1 MGEKPMG
8 LMAILE
14 EETMFPKATDKSFE
28 DKLKENLLG
37 KTTAFLKKQ
46 PGSKDKN
53 AHFALAHYA
62 GIVNYNITD
71 WLTKNKDQCNDT
83 VVDQLKKCDN
93 QLVVYLFR
101 DHPGQPE
108 EVVKEKK
115 KGKDAGPKTFKTV
128 SSAFRA
134 QLDALLT
141 TLNSTD
147 PHFIRCIVPNNHK
160 TPLLL
165 DSALVMHQLTCN
177 GVLEGIRI
185 CRRGFP
191 NRTIYPDFV
200 HRFIIIK
207 PKEVHA
213 AQPDLKQCTSIILSS
228 IEAMNDKWRLG
239 HTKVFFRAG
248 AVGCVE
254 ETREECIKAI
264 LNYIQGLAR
273 GYCSRMEY
281 KKLIYKRDMIPVMQR
296 NMKKYLFFR
305 DWTWYFLVNGTK
317 RFIGQVDME
326 AGIAALEEEAA
337 VACKAYDEVVE
348 VRDRLNG
355 EIEQMTS
362 DKKSMMA
369 QIEAEQG
376 DLSGYQRDL
385 AHASEQKSAKEGE
398 LATTQKKLADTQEKK
413 QQMTDTKRKLET
425 DLGSFKKDIEDMEIS
440 IQKAEQE
447 KTNRDHTIRNMNDEI
462 AHQDE
467 LINKLNKEKK
477 HAMETQAKS
486 SDELTSAGEKMENLN
501 KIKTKLEV
509 TLDELEDS
517 HDREKKS
524 RLEVD
529 KQRRKVVADLER
541 EKKDIEAAIVKK
553 DQDIVVS
560 QRRLEDEQSIVAKA
574 QKAIK
579 ELQSRI
585 ETAEE
590 ELEAERQARSKSE
603 KQRGTLAR
611 ELDDLGERLDE
622 AGGATAAQVGLNK
635 KREAE
640 INKLR
645 RDLEEAHIQH
655 EATV

>member
-1 MGEKPMG
+1 MGDGSQVECRSYSTELFKVKTAYEETMQQLDCVRRENKNLSNEIKDIMDQIGEGGRTIHEIDKIRKRLENEKLELQAALEEAESALEQEEYVREGIEWEMVDFGMDLEATINCMEKPMG

-37 KTTAFLKKQ
+37 KTAAFLKKQ

-83 VVDQLKKCDN
+83 VVDQMKKCEN
-93 QLVVYLFR
+93 MLVVYLFR

-115 KGKDAGPKTFKTV
+115 KGKDAGPKVFKTV
-128 SSAFRA
+128 SSAFRS
-134 QLDALLT
+134 QLDQLLT
-141 TLNSTD
+141 TLNQTD

-191 NRTIYPDFV
+191 NRTVYPDFV

-213 AQPDLKQCTSIILSS
+213 AMPDLKACTKIILES
-228 IEAMNDKWRLG
+228 IEAMNDKWRIG

-254 ETREECIKAI
+254 EERESCIRAI

-281 KKLIYKRDMIPVMQR
+281 KKLIWKKDQIPIMQR
-296 NMKKYLFFR
+296 NFKKYLFFR
-305 DWTWYFLVNGTK
+305 DWTWYFLINGTK
-317 RFIGQVDME
+317 RFIGQEDME
-326 AGIAALEEEAA
+326 AVIAGLEEEAA

-348 VRDRLNG
+348 VRDRLDG
-355 EIEQMTS
+355 EITQMTQE
-362 DKKSMMA
+362 KKTMMA

-376 DLSGYQRDL
+376 DLSSYQRDL
-385 AHASEQKSAKEGE
+385 AIASEAKSTKENE
-398 LATTQKKLADTQEKK
+398 LSVTQKKLADTQEKK
-413 QQMTDTKRKLET
+413 QQMNESKRKFEN
-425 DLGSFKKDIEDMEIS
+425 DLGSFRKDIEDMEMN

-477 HAMETQAKS
+477 YMQENQAKS
-486 SDELTSAGEKMENLN
+486 SEELGSAEEKLDHLS
-501 KIKTKLEV
+501 KIKAKLEV

-517 HDREKKS
+517 
-524 RLEVD
+524 
-529 KQRRKVVADLER
+529 LER
-541 EKKDIEAAIVKK
+541 
-553 DQDIVVS
+553 
-560 QRRLEDEQSIVAKA
+560 
-574 QKAIK
+574 
-579 ELQSRI
+579 
-585 ETAEE
+585 
-590 ELEAERQARSKSE
+590 
-603 KQRGTLAR
+603 
-611 ELDDLGERLDE
+611 
-622 AGGATAAQVGLNK
+622 
-635 KREAE
+635 
-640 INKLR
+640 
-645 RDLEEAHIQH
+645 
-655 EATV
+655 

>member
-1 MGEKPMG
+1 M
-8 LMAILE
+8 
-14 EETMFPKATDKSFE
+14 
-28 DKLKENLLG
+28 
-37 KTTAFLKKQ
+37 
-46 PGSKDKN
+46 
-53 AHFALAHYA
+53 
-62 GIVNYNITD
+62 
-71 WLTKNKDQCNDT
+71 
-83 VVDQLKKCDN
+83 
-93 QLVVYLFR
+93 
-101 DHPGQPE
+101 
-108 EVVKEKK
+108 K

-281 KKLIYKRDMIPVMQR
+281 KKLIYKRNMIPVMQR

-326 AGIAALEEEAA
+326 AEIAALEEEAA

-348 VRDRLNG
+348 VRDRLN
-355 EIEQMTS
+355 EENKQMNE
-362 DKKSMMA
+362 DKKTMMA

-376 DLSGYQRDL
+376 DLSSYQKDL
-385 AHASEQKSAKEGE
+385 AVSADAKSAKEEE
-398 LATTQKKLADTQEKK
+398 LAKTQKTLQDAQEKRT
-413 QQMTDTKRKLET
+413 QLTEQKRKFEN
-425 DLGSFKKDIEDMEIS
+425 DLGSFRKDIDDME
-440 IQKAEQE
+440 
-447 KTNRDHTIRNMNDEI
+447 
-462 AHQDE
+462 
-467 LINKLNKEKK
+467 
-477 HAMETQAKS
+477 S
-486 SDELTSAGEKMENLN
+486 SP
-501 KIKTKLEV
+501 
-509 TLDELEDS
+509 
-517 HDREKKS
+517 R
-524 RLEVD
+524 
-529 KQRRKVVADLER
+529 
-541 EKKDIEAAIVKK
+541 
-553 DQDIVVS
+553 
-560 QRRLEDEQSIVAKA
+560 
-574 QKAIK
+574 
-579 ELQSRI
+579 
-585 ETAEE
+585 
-590 ELEAERQARSKSE
+590 
-603 KQRGTLAR
+603 
-611 ELDDLGERLDE
+611 
-622 AGGATAAQVGLNK
+622 
-635 KREAE
+635 
-640 INKLR
+640 LR
-645 RDLEEAHIQH
+645 RSCP
-655 EATV
+655 